1 MKNQRI
7 DVRSIGRWPL
17 TFQVIAM
24 LALSALCATAW
35 GDNNRVIRL
44 ISTCTAINK
53 FVDIGPPGPSTG
65 DLYVWVDDVFTRDGS
80 QKVGEAFGR
89 CNLIDPTAGSFGCTT
104 VGVFTNGSTITLEG
118 ILYNVPGIVSVFAI
132 TGGTGDY
139 RGATGESTVE
149 LGSPCGP
156 HNITL
161 TLHGLP
167 SP

>member
-1 MKNQRI
+1 MNKLLI
-7 DVRSIGRWPL
+7 PL
-17 TFQVIAM
+17 T
-24 LALSALCATAW
+24 LACFALCATAW

-44 ISTCTAINK
+44 ISTCTAINN
-53 FVDIGPPGPSTG
+53 FVDIGSPGPSTG
-65 DLYVWVDDVFTRDGS
+65 DLYVWIDDVFTRDGS

-139 RGATGESTVE
+139 RGATGEVTVD

-161 TLHGLP
+161 TLHGQP
-167 SP
+167 